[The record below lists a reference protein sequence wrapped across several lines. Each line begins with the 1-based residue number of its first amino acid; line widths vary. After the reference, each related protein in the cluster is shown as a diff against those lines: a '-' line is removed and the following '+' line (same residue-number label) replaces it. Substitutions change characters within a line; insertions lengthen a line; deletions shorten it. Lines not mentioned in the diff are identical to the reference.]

1 MADIRLVYLY
11 SHAMRTVCAC
21 FMARTCLFYINKYR
35 FPIGDDREPSWQ
47 SYPKGKRMWSLGGG
61 GPILEDPD
69 SDFQI
74 AGNWFFRFISK
85 LWCKIV
91 TYPDIGELF
100 TQESQLTL
108 YTTPYPTGCNYLN
121 VVKLLKMMEIQGNPA
136 WFELHGL
143 PVPGGVRGF
152 AGLVEILLQEL

>member
-1 MADIRLVYLY
+1 MHKQIYI
-11 SHAMRTVCAC
+11 SHRGWPRTLL
-21 FMARTCLFYINKYR
+21 TIL
-35 FPIGDDREPSWQ
+35 
-47 SYPKGKRMWSLGGG
+47 PKGKKDVVVGRG
-61 GPILEDPD
+61 GP
-69 SDFQI
+69 DFLRSSKSHQTC
-74 AGNWFFRFISK
+74 FSRFNDR
-85 LWCKIV
+85 LRGKIMLQPV
-91 TYPDIGELF
+91 IIKVF